1 MMTTSSTNLASIVHE
16 SEVALKEAIAAQ
28 EKATRATQKADAAR
42 VEADAQRAVA
52 YQDFLDVLTKEYP
65 SSREQALST
74 AGESRAALE
83 PAVRTDD
90 GVFAAYTAWVEASI
104 HVWELDSELAQIRD
118 FNGVPVRSTDAPTF
132 RFDIDISAIVDQIA
146 YEFQDSAVQRITDR
160 RTNFVNG
167 RTSK

>member
-1 MMTTSSTNLASIVHE
+1 MTTTSLASIVHE
-16 SEVALKEAIAAQ
+16 SEKALAEAIAAQ
-28 EKATRATQKADAAR
+28 EKATKATQRADAAQAA
-42 VEADAQRAVA
+42 ADAQRVVA

-118 FNGVPVRSTDAPTF
+118 FNGVPVRSTDAPVF
-132 RFDIDISAIVDQIA
+132 NFGIDIGAIVDQIA
-146 YEFQDSAVQRITDR
+146 YEFQDHAAQRITDR